1 MNTKQQIDHSQ
12 KMSVIVKWM
21 FTVRIVL
28 PCEDRDFYAGDNKT
42 EKVATEADAKQDENV
57 ALDANADPV
66 QQELGST
73 EIIPDSEVQNNFTE
87 SKILTQD
94 EQHGDSN
101 ADSEA
106 IPIGR
111 SRRKRK
117 SHVIEDNADED
128 GMNSPQVL
136 RSTFIFNFIVM
147 YLNPWSHD
155 EIFESSHLPEA
166 GQNATEISQ

>member
-1 MNTKQQIDHSQ
+1 M
-12 KMSVIVKWM
+12 
-21 FTVRIVL
+21 L
-28 PCEDRDFYAGDNKT
+28 PCENRDLYAGDNKN
-42 EKVATEADAKQDENV
+42 EKVATAADTRQDENV

-73 EIIPDSEVQNNFTE
+73 EIIPDSEVQINITE
-87 SKILTQD
+87 PKNLIQD

-128 GMNSPQVL
+128 GMAVPQVL
-136 RSTFIFNFIVM
+136 CSTFVFTFIVM
-147 YLNPWSHD
+147 YLNRSSHD
-155 EIFESSHLPEA
+155 EKLLNHHIRQRQGRIQLRSVNKA
-166 GQNATEISQ
+166 

>member
-1 MNTKQQIDHSQ
+1 MLTA
-12 KMSVIVKWM
+12 
-21 FTVRIVL
+21 RIVL
-28 PCEDRDFYAGDNKT
+28 PCEDPDLYAGDNT
-42 EKVATEADAKQDENV
+42 NEKVATEADTKQNENV

-66 QQELGST
+66 QQELGSI
-73 EIIPDSEVQNNFTE
+73 EIIPDSEVQINITE
-87 SKILTQD
+87 PKNLIQD

-128 GMNSPQVL
+128 GMNSPEVL
-136 RSTFIFNFIVM
+136 RSTFFIS
-147 YLNPWSHD
+147 L
-155 EIFESSHLPEA
+155 
-166 GQNATEISQ
+166 